1 MAEVQEPEEREEHVE
16 VHQVQESRARS
27 LDGKLENRRQ
37 TNGVFFFFFSF
48 SRTCDRFIGKMVRS
62 FFFGDFAN

>member
-1 MAEVQEPEEREEHVE
+1 MAEVQEPEEREAHVE

-37 TNGVFFFFFSF
+37 TNGVFFFFF
-48 SRTCDRFIGKMVRS
+48 RLVGLVIGS
-62 FFFGDFAN
+62 